1 MHSAG
6 NRLEIVRIRTD
17 HNVVAPECSFNDG
30 GVDDVGDPRLLGED
44 SDIARLLV
52 AHWFDVDAN
61 DKSGQKGLA

>member
-1 MHSAG
+1 
-6 NRLEIVRIRTD
+6 
-17 HNVVAPECSFNDG
+17 VAPECSFNDG
-30 GVDDVGDPRLLGED
+30 GVDDVGDPRLPGED